1 MVLCIQNSAFWIRI
15 TSLYGSQ
22 TWPLICEFKT
32 AFLDPEWRLSNGLS
46 LHLWFSAFETAT
58 LRPEYSCISVPALI
72 CGFCMQN
79 CDFRTR
85 NASLYWSQ
93 TSPVILWTQNSVI
106 NCRITSL
113 HGSQTS
119 PVVLC
124 MQNNVNSFR
133 ITSLHV
139 TQPSFVVFACKT
151 STLGP
156 ELQFSIGHRPHP
168 CFFWIE
174 NSDFRTRSASLYWFQ
189 TSPVI
194 LWMQNSVISTRGTSL
209 HGSQTSPVVLCIQN
223 NVIGIRIT
231 SLHGSQP
238 SFVVFECKTAP
249 LAPELQVSMDPSP
262 HLWFLQAKLRL
273 FDQNHKSLWVPD
285 FACWFV
291 IAKQHA

>member
-1 MVLCIQNSAFWIRI
+1 MQNS
-15 TSLYGSQ
+15 G
-22 TWPLICEFKT
+22 
-32 AFLDPEWRLSNGLS
+32 
-46 LHLWFSAFETAT
+46 FS
-58 LRPEYSCISVPALI
+58 
-72 CGFCMQN
+72 
-79 CDFRTR
+79 TR

-156 ELQFSIGHRPHP
+156 ELQVSIGHRPHP

-174 NSDFRTRSASLYWFQ
+174 NSDFRSRSASLYWSQ

-194 LWMQNSVISTRGTSL
+194 LWMQNSVISTRVTSL

-249 LAPELQVSMDPSP
+249 LVPELQVSMGPSP

-273 FDQNHKSLWVPD
+273 FDQNYKSLWVPD

-291 IAKQHA
+291 IEKQHA

>member
-1 MVLCIQNSAFWIRI
+1 MQNSDFSTRNA
-15 TSLYGSQ
+15 SLYGSQ
-22 TWPLICEFKT
+22 T
-32 AFLDPEWRLSNGLS
+32 SS
-46 LHLWFSAFETAT
+46 
-58 LRPEYSCISVPALI
+58 
-72 CGFCMQN
+72 
-79 CDFRTR
+79 
-85 NASLYWSQ
+85 
-93 TSPVILWTQNSVI
+93 VILWTQNSVI

-113 HGSQTS
+113 HRSQTS

-156 ELQFSIGHRPHP
+156 ELQVSIRHRPHP

-174 NSDFRTRSASLYWFQ
+174 NSDFRSRSASLYW
-189 TSPVI
+189 
-194 LWMQNSVISTRGTSL
+194 
-209 HGSQTSPVVLCIQN
+209 SQTSPVVLCIQN

-249 LAPELQVSMDPSP
+249 LVPELQVSMGLSP

-273 FDQNHKSLWVPD
+273 FDQNYKSLWVPD

-291 IAKQHA
+291 IAKLHA

>member
-1 MVLCIQNSAFWIRI
+1 MQNS
-15 TSLYGSQ
+15 G
-22 TWPLICEFKT
+22 
-32 AFLDPEWRLSNGLS
+32 
-46 LHLWFSAFETAT
+46 FS
-58 LRPEYSCISVPALI
+58 
-72 CGFCMQN
+72 
-79 CDFRTR
+79 TR
-85 NASLYWSQ
+85 NASLHWSQ
-93 TSPVILWTQNSVI
+93 TSPVSLWTQNRVI
-106 NCRITSL
+106 YCRVTSL

-156 ELQFSIGHRPHP
+156 ELQVSIGHRPHP

-174 NSDFRTRSASLYWFQ
+174 NSDFRSRSASPYWSQ

-194 LWMQNSVISTRGTSL
+194 LWMQNSVISTRVTSL

-249 LAPELQVSMDPSP
+249 LVPELQVSMGPSP

-273 FDQNHKSLWVPD
+273 FDQNYKSLWVPD

-291 IAKQHA
+291 IEKQHA